1 MPTFVSGLTS
11 NAPGANGTAINAA
24 RAAAPVAN
32 GTAVNN
38 ANGKGATVPVS
49 GFANG
54 MSMGGSTAPY
64 IGVAALPPLPTTGQL
79 WPPLN

>member
-11 NAPGANGTAINAA
+11 NAP
-24 RAAAPVAN
+24 VAN
-32 GTAVNN
+32 GTARN
-38 ANGKGATVPVS
+38 AVVAKGATVAVS
-49 GFANG
+49 GYSNPVAL
-54 MSMGGSTAPY
+54 GGSTAPY